1 VSATP
6 GMLEAAQARL
16 DAVLNAAP
24 KRSAPTQ
31 EHLLLKAQTLVNAD
45 RGAFTAVISTERVD
59 RENDIVSADAMVAA
73 LGAWTEIG
81 KLVPLCWAHSVAPGD
96 VIGHVDPASAKNV
109 AGEVVVEG
117 WVDQG
122 SERGREAWRL
132 VKSGTMGYSF
142 GYLVNKASKMPDGTR
157 LITKL
162 DIYEI
167 SACVSPMNADTRVL
181 SWKSRD
187 AARARREDPHRVPT
201 ALELRAREVELGVD
215 GALDNLEQD
224 RNMVVPR
231 TPSMAEL
238 AEREAAAL
246 AGMPFIARIRNRRAS
261 SLDGGVERLRQQTR
275 DEMLRVLGSG
285 DTGKAHRPRRPREE
299 QRQRAIQVAAEVE
312 LERALSFDSTAR

>member
-1 VSATP
+1 MTTAAYAA
-6 GMLEAAQARL
+6 GMARI

-24 KRSAPTQ
+24 KRRAPT
-31 EHLLLKAQTLVNAD
+31 EHHLMLRAKTLTATD
-45 RGAFTAVISTERVD
+45 KGDFTAVISTERTD
-59 RENDIVSADAMVAA
+59 REKDIVSADAMVEA

-96 VIGHVDPASAKNV
+96 VIGHVDPATAKNV

-122 SERGREAWRL
+122 TERGREAWRL

-162 DIYEI
+162 DIHEI

-181 SWKSRD
+181 SSKSRD
-187 AARARREDPHRVPT
+187 AARARREDPNHVPSH
-201 ALELRAREVELGVD
+201 AELLAREVQLGLE
-215 GALDNLEQD
+215 GALDKLED
-224 RNMVVPR
+224 GRHMVVSR

-238 AEREAAAL
+238 AEQEAAAL
-246 AGMPFIARIRNRRAS
+246 AGLPFIARIRNQRAP
-261 SLDGGVERLRQQTR
+261 SLDAAVERMRQQTR

-285 DTGKAHRPRRPREE
+285 DTGKAHRPRRPRDE
-299 QRQRAIQVAAEVE
+299 QRARANQMAAEFE
-312 LERALSFDSTAR
+312 LERALSFDPRV